1 VKLLRIFAPRAP
13 LRGAA
18 RAGAV
23 VIAAVS
29 AVVIAVACAP
39 RIQPLPGVAPTNPS
53 LPAFDLS
60 PTPEKLTFNW
70 ELNDNSIVARG
81 DGVARLGPPDH
92 ARVDLFLGGGFGA
105 AASAVLVGDS
115 LIVPPG
121 ARGLELIPPAPLLW
135 AALGRLAL
143 PSSADT
149 IARMEGSTIRADL
162 GNPVAWRVVFE
173 QGRLSRV
180 ERVSEGRVREW
191 VTRTSDGHIRY
202 HNESDR
208 RTLDLVITTSND
220 TEPFD
225 AAIWSFP

>member
-1 VKLLRIFAPRAP
+1 MKLLRIFAPRAP

-135 AALGRLAL
+135 AALGRLAI
-143 PSSADT
+143 PPASDT
-149 IARMEGSTIRADL
+149 IIRVSGDTLRASL
-162 GNPVAWRVVFE
+162 GTPVAWRVTAIDGQLVRLE
-173 QGRLSRV
+173 RISSGRIVEWV
-180 ERVSEGRVREW
+180 ERNPGKKVRYELSGRR
-191 VTRTSDGHIRY
+191 S
-202 HNESDR
+202 
-208 RTLDLVITTSND
+208 LVLNLQNQQ
-220 TEPFD
+220 PVAQFD
-225 AAIWSFP
+225 ASIWRF